1 MVAAVAAPWVGVLW
15 LTAVPLRLLQ
25 VAFADRLIE
34 LGADARRYGDW
45 FGELSWAIGLAFL
58 LALYGRAVYA
68 QACGERYASGRTPG
82 WRALAVPLGAT
93 LVYFYVAL
101 VLEALFIALAVTGVA
116 VPVLVTLGGLA
127 AASLPFY
134 GRPGLFAPL
143 GTVLAAG
150 RAGRTLIASVF
161 LFSTAFLVAA
171 LNLLFLVQLAL
182 LLADGASGASL
193 APWKAALGLEGRAFL
208 LLLAAGAWLLVEP
221 YWLAFLV
228 VYVRRLRGRSQ
239 GEDLRR
245 QWAEL
250 QASDYATSS

>member
-15 LTAVPLRLLQ
+15 LTALPLRLLQ

-34 LGADARRYGDW
+34 LGADAHRYGRW

-68 QACGERYASGRTPG
+68 RACGERYAAGRTPG
-82 WRALAVPLGAT
+82 WRALAAPLGPT
-93 LVYFYVAL
+93 FSYFYVAL
-101 VLEALFIALAVTGVA
+101 VLELLLILLAVTVVA
-116 VPVLVTLGGLA
+116 VPVVVTLSGLA

-143 GTVLAAG
+143 RTVLAAG
-150 RAGRTLIASVF
+150 RRGLTLSGSIL
-161 LFSTAFLVAA
+161 LFSIAWLVAA
-171 LNLLFLVQLAL
+171 LNLFLFVQLAL
-182 LLADGASGASL
+182 LLADGAFGASL
-193 APWKAALGLEGRAFL
+193 APWHAALGLEGRAFL
-208 LLLAAGAWLLVEP
+208 LLVAVGAWLLVEP

-228 VYVRRLRGRSQ
+228 VYVRRLHGRSR

-245 QWAEL
+245 AWAAL
-250 QASDYATSS
+250 QAAG